1 MVAVLVQFIAVVV
14 AALVVV
20 VFEAAGEEVAVEV
33 MAFVDSN
40 SGISSINSS
49 GGGGRNGSRGVDV
62 TKLDSEEKPKV
73 LFVGL
78 VCIDIVNI
86 CPKYPDEDTDT
97 LVLHQEWRRGGNA
110 SNNST
115 VLSLLGQPSAFF
127 GSMASSYEKAFL
139 IEDFAKYNIDI
150 SNCIFHD
157 GHINIQTVV
166 LINSLN
172 ASRTILSPP
181 INLPSV
187 TFEEFLRI
195 DLNKNAFKWIHF
207 EALSGTE
214 NIRQLK
220 KILQYLSDTNRSK
233 NVEERIITSV
243 EVEKPEKEFGSFSEA
258 LICTWGEQGATC
270 RLSNGVIY
278 HSPAENLTS
287 PEDSLGAGDTFTAGT
302 IYSLLQGLSVEDAIT
317 FGCRLAT
324 TKCSMNG
331 FDGLKNFT

>member
-1 MVAVLVQFIAVVV
+1 MSHL
-14 AALVVV
+14 
-20 VFEAAGEEVAVEV
+20 
-33 MAFVDSN
+33 
-40 SGISSINSS
+40 
-49 GGGGRNGSRGVDV
+49 R
-62 TKLDSEEKPKV
+62 DSEEKPKV

-97 LVLHQEWRRGGNA
+97 LVIHQEWRRGGNA

-115 VLSLLGQPSAFF
+115 VLSLLGQPCAFF

-150 SNCIFHD
+150 SSCIFHD

-195 DLNKNAFKWIHF
+195 DLHKNAFKWIHF

-233 NVEERIITSV
+233 NLKERIITSV
-243 EVEKPEKEFGSFSEA
+243 EVEKPEKEFEILLCEPNYVFLGKDYAKFRGYSSMEEAVTGLAISCPQSEA

-270 RLSNGVIY
+270 RLSNGAIY
-278 HSPAENLTS
+278 HSPAEKLTN

-324 TKCSMNG
+324 RKCSMNG